1 MSEVFV
7 RLRDMPVKINGMTIL
22 DADGNYNVYINS
34 RLSCDD
40 QRKAYEHELEH
51 IHRDDFYNSLSI
63 QETEEIF

>member
-1 MSEVFV
+1 MGEVFV
-7 RLRDMPVKINGMTIL
+7 RLRDLPVKINGMTIM
-22 DADGNYNVYINS
+22 DEDGNYNVYINS

-40 QRKAYEHELEH
+40 QRKAYEHELKH